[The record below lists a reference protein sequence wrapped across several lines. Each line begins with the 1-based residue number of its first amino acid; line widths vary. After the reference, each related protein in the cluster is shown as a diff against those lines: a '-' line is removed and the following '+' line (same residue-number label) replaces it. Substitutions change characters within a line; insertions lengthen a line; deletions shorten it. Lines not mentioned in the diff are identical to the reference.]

1 MLCLVDA
8 SCNDEMV
15 MTAPLKA
22 AAVILLVCLMV
33 LPSVRAQSAGPYTPR
48 DIRAAYDVDPLLNS
62 GYTGKGVTVAIV
74 NTGIDSTFH
83 SDLGNFSLKYG
94 LPQPN
99 VSLAEPFGSA
109 GTDREFPMSET
120 TADAELVHAMAP
132 DAKILLVLVGYRGEG
147 LSAGFSYVIDSNAA
161 DIATISPSWLFWGQ
175 QGRDA
180 MQSYDREYAKS
191 VAENITL
198 IAASGD
204 WGSNNSVNPPWVA
217 GSPYLIPSYSP
228 YVTVV
233 GGTALT
239 LQSGG
244 YESETGWNMSGGGP
258 TNVSP
263 EPSWQTAPGVPE
275 NGVRNIPDVALDA
288 SCETPYAYYWNG
300 GVQSWLCGTSGGAP
314 TFAGIVADI
323 EQAAGRRLGFLN
335 PTLYSLAS
343 SDPTVFHEIT
353 SGCSLVQ
360 VEPGAIVPGYC
371 ARPGW
376 NFVTGLGSIDAARL
390 SLHLASSAHIVLGMT
405 FSSTL
410 ITTSSSK
417 SLGAETTWFTLSA
430 GIVLAIIVS
439 ALGFRRW
446 IKRTSQQ

>member
-1 MLCLVDA
+1 MDA
-8 SCNDEMV
+8 SGNEEID
-15 MTAPLKA
+15 MTASLKA
-22 AAVILLVCLMV
+22 AAVILLACLMV
-33 LPSVRAQSAGPYTPR
+33 LPSVRAQSAGPFTPR

-74 NTGIDSTFH
+74 NTGIDRSFH

-94 LPQPN
+94 LPEPN

-109 GTDREFPMSET
+109 GTDRESPTSET
-120 TADAELVHAMAP
+120 TADAEMVHAMAP
-132 DAKILLVLVGYRGEG
+132 DARLLLILTGYQPRE
-147 LSAGFSYVIDSNAA
+147 LPAGFSYVIDNNAA
-161 DIATISPSWLFWGQ
+161 DIATISPFWFSWGQ

-244 YESETGWNMSGGGP
+244 YGSETGWNMSGGGP

-300 GVQSWLCGTSGGAP
+300 GIQSWHLSFCGTSGGAP

-323 EQAAGRRLGFLN
+323 EQAAGRRLGFMN
-335 PTLYSLAS
+335 PALYSLAS
-343 SDPTVFHEIT
+343 SDPTVFHDVT

-371 ARPGW
+371 AHPGW
-376 NFVTGLGSIDAARL
+376 DFVTGLGSIDAERL
-390 SLHLASSAHIVLGMT
+390 ALHLASSAHIVLSTT

-410 ITTSSSK
+410 NTTSSN
-417 SLGAETTWFTLSA
+417 SLGTETAWFTLSA
-430 GIVLAIIVS
+430 GIVLAIIAS
-439 ALGFRRW
+439 ALAFRRR
-446 IKRTSQQ
+446 IKRRSQQ